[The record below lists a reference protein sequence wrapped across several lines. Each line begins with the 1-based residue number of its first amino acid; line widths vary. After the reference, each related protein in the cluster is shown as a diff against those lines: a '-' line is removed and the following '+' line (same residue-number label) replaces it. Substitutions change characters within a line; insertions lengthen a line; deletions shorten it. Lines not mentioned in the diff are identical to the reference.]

1 MTIIIN
7 VVIFLAIISYVVFTL
22 FNFFKKAKA
31 GKCSSCGSKRGCHTE
46 KKTLWLSIT
55 FDKFIYFY
63 ESGSIVKSFYNV
75 WFTSKYKIGRLIS
88 LIKTKTSIS
97 ITMIGIDVYFVAIEL
112 SYSLRDYVLLY

>member
-31 GKCSSCGSKRGCHTE
+31 GKCSSCGSKRGCHTG

-75 WFTSKYKIGRLIS
+75 WFTSKDKIGRLIS